1 MSITKVEQ
9 VIEQANNQ
17 RTEPLQFRTGRG
29 QAINMFYDSPS
40 LPLLWLITPSSRGS
54 IGNNL
59 RINLSYPIELFI
71 YYNDKVSSDED
82 SSTQLVK
89 QAEMYA
95 QILFLNIQNVSDDN
109 NVTITGGDIQP
120 VYKYSAKG
128 VFTGVSLQFTM
139 DFPDVTNFC
148 SVDVVV

>member
-9 VIEQANNQ
+9 VIAQANDT

-29 QAINMFYDSPS
+29 QAINMFYDNPS
-40 LPLLWLITPSSRGS
+40 LPLLWLITPSSNGP

-59 RINLSYPIELFI
+59 RINLSYPIELFV

-82 SSTQLVK
+82 SSTQLIK

-95 QILFLNIQNVSDDN
+95 QILFLNIQNVSSDN
-109 NVTITGGDIQP
+109 DVTITGMNIQP

-139 DFPDVTNFC
+139 EFPDVTNFC
-148 SVDVVV
+148 AVDVIP